1 MKEHFREFVD
11 YSAMWIGPRQLE
23 GATCEEFRIDVD
35 DGISLRVL
43 RWSPIETDASKKY
56 PVVVIPGW
64 GSVFIGWEPLLS
76 AWVKCRPIIYIETR
90 EKGGTY
96 YNRKVRKSDFQMNK
110 YGQDL
115 LAVMKHFRL
124 IPSKL
129 DWFSASM
136 GSTILLD
143 AYQSKKLGARSSL
156 MLAPNTQFNF
166 PWWSKI
172 LIKFPLPIKLF
183 EALRFIAVKVVTG
196 KVTEEGQKIRYRR
209 TLMAQDIRR
218 LVYSARINI
227 DYEMNLVMDHV
238 KFPIGLMTAKNDHLH
253 GTEDVEKLGIALPNG
268 RIIEVLSN
276 QHVHE
281 AASLPEI
288 EDFFSKAIA

>member
-1 MKEHFREFVD
+1 
-11 YSAMWIGPRQLE
+11 MWIGPRQLE
-23 GATCEEFRIDVD
+23 GATCEEFHIDVD

-43 RWSPIETDASKKY
+43 RWTPIKTVALKED

-64 GSVFIGWEPLLS
+64 GSVFIGWEPLLA
-76 AWVKCRPIIYIETR
+76 AWVKRRPIIYIETR
-90 EKGGTY
+90 EKGGTH
-96 YNRKVRKSDFQMNK
+96 YNRKVRKS
-110 YGQDL
+110 
-115 LAVMKHFRL
+115 
-124 IPSKL
+124 

-136 GSTILLD
+136 GSTIILD
-143 AYQSKKLGARSSL
+143 AYQSQILGARSSL

-172 LIKFPLPIKLF
+172 LIKLPLPIKSF
-183 EALRFIAVKVVTG
+183 EALRFIAVRVVTG
-196 KVTEEGQKIRYRR
+196 KVTEEGQKIRYQR
-209 TLMAQDIRR
+209 TLMAQNIRR

-227 DYEMNLVMDHV
+227 DYEMNLEMGHV
-238 KFPIGLMTAKNDHLH
+238 KFPIGLMTAKSDHLH
-253 GTEDVEKLGIALPNG
+253 GSEDVEKLEIALPNG

-276 QHVHE
+276 QHLHE

>member
-1 MKEHFREFVD
+1 
-11 YSAMWIGPRQLE
+11 MWIGPRQLE
-23 GATCEEFRIDVD
+23 GATCEEFHIDVD

-43 RWSPIETDASKKY
+43 RWTPIKTVALKED

-64 GSVFIGWEPLLS
+64 GSVFIGWEPLLA
-76 AWVKCRPIIYIETR
+76 AWVKRRPIIYIETR
-90 EKGGTY
+90 EKGGTH
-96 YNRKVRKSDFQMNK
+96 YNRKVRKSDFQMHK
-110 YGQDL
+110 YGLDL
-115 LAVMKHFRL
+115 LAVIEHFKL
-124 IPSKL
+124 NSSKL

-136 GSTILLD
+136 GSTIILD
-143 AYQSKKLGARSSL
+143 AYQSQILGARSSL

-172 LIKFPLPIKLF
+172 LIKLPLPIKSF
-183 EALRFIAVKVVTG
+183 EALRFIAVRVVTG
-196 KVTEEGQKIRYRR
+196 KVTEEGQKIRYQR
-209 TLMAQDIRR
+209 TLMAQNIRR

-227 DYEMNLVMDHV
+227 DYEMNLEMGHV
-238 KFPIGLMTAKNDHLH
+238 KFPIGLMTAKSDHLH
-253 GTEDVEKLGIALPNG
+253 GSEDVEKLEIALPNG

-276 QHVHE
+276 QHLHE